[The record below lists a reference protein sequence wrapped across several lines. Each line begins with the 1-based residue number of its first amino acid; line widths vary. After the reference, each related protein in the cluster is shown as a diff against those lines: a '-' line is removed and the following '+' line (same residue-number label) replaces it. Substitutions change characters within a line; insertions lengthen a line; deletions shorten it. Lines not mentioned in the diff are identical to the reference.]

1 MDTIELWA
9 RNGDAVR
16 EAMELGDLVHLETSR
31 EELTDEFLLFAI
43 ESGLLKDWA
52 ASFPDPRNEPEIGMG
67 VILASQVAA
76 RFAKIYSLR
85 KSGYVLRSAAV

>member
-16 EAMELGDLVHLETSR
+16 EAIELGELVHLDTAS
-31 EELTDEFLLFAI
+31 EELTEEFLLFAI
-43 ESGLLKDWA
+43 ESGLLKRWA
-52 ASFPDPRNEPEIGMG
+52 ESFPDPRNEPEIEMQ
-67 VILASQVAA
+67 VIIASQVAA

-85 KSGYVLRSAAV
+85 KSG